1 MEIAL
6 QSTLV
11 AQRSKQ
17 SVSIEAIT
25 EGYLQEGMFEL
36 GLEGW
41 LGVQWEEK
49 GRDDGHPSWRE
60 MQLSPEKMG
69 SVSGM
74 RTVSS
79 RS

>member
-1 MEIAL
+1 M
-6 QSTLV
+6 

-17 SVSIEAIT
+17 SARVEAIT

-41 LGVQWEEK
+41 LGVQREEK

-60 MQLSPEKMG
+60 IRLSPEKMG

>member
-1 MEIAL
+1 MEVAL

-11 AQRSKQ
+11 AQRSNQ
-17 SVSIEAIT
+17 SARTEAIT
-25 EGYLQEGMFEL
+25 EGYLREGMFEL

-41 LGVQWEEK
+41 LGVQREEK
-49 GRDDGHPSWRE
+49 GRDDGHPSQRE

-74 RTVSS
+74 
-79 RS
+79 